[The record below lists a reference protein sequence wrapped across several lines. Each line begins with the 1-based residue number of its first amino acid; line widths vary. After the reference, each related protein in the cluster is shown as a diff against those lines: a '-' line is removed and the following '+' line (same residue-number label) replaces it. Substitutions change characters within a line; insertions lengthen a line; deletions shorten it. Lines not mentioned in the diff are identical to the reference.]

1 MPRHGQLDTG
11 RRTQGLSGLGVAPSP
26 APTYAT
32 PPRLQDLQL
41 PDDVEGSFWD
51 ELHRTAVEA
60 AAGLSCEYDLNA
72 DNFGEDSFWHE
83 LHRAATESSVPLPT
97 PANLFKLRQ
106 CAPSES
112 NDALAS
118 IADDTTQIDVSSV
131 VDRQCTVPPG
141 QPDNS
146 LSQAECALLNAAMQ
160 PKGLDW
166 KTGAALRASVAN
178 FLKALEEFAPSE
190 GNDASASIA
199 DGTNQDIDVSSAF
212 ALTGDRHCTA
222 VSPDDSV
229 FNGSSPQCSRGADV
243 PTYLP
248 LPGQETGTNLEVS
261 SDSSVQ
267 TGERHRSPVP
277 LNGTVTPDMPSPLD
291 IRTVASSTVS
301 CRTGRLTYPYA
312 LTTTPCTEAL
322 STATGGP
329 NAFYAERGFP
339 WCNLKLDAN
348 HDYEEVNLGFECSE

>member
-1 MPRHGQLDTG
+1 M
-11 RRTQGLSGLGVAPSP
+11 
-26 APTYAT
+26 
-32 PPRLQDLQL
+32 
-41 PDDVEGSFWD
+41 SFWD

-72 DNFGEDSFWHE
+72 DNFSGEDSFWHE

-97 PANLFKLRQ
+97 PANLFKLGQ

-112 NDALAS
+112 NDASAS

-146 LSQAECALLNAAMQ
+146 QSQAECALLNAAMQ

-243 PTYLP
+243 PPYLP

-329 NAFYAERGFP
+329 NAFYAELGFP
-339 WCNLKLDAN
+339 WCKLMLDAKQ
-348 HDYEEVNLGFECSE
+348 DYEEATLGFERSESTSFLPHPLNPPPPPPPSDPG